1 MRSVGK
7 TLLVLCGLVAAGMLP
22 SLVSA
27 DVRSHALYARGLIPF
42 NNGQWDQAYRLFDA
56 AVGADRSDPE
66 PLYYR
71 GLTQARRGALAAGI
85 SDLEQALKLSP
96 SLPHAGLDL
105 GIAYFDAGQ
114 YPAAKVWLQRAYEQ
128 GDDRFTAAFFLG
140 LTLYRLGEDASAL
153 TYLNQA
159 NADPDLRPA
168 AHYYAGLAQLHQG
181 NEVAAR
187 SELAETAREQPLS
200 EIGKLA
206 QRYAGGG
213 DIRQPPVPLPTARRK
228 PWSLSASL
236 GFQYDTNVVLA
247 PSDSGLKTAQGITGE
262 DDGRFVIGAGG
273 AYTLLDTDY
282 GTVRGAYDF
291 SQSVHFRWTEFDLQ
305 GHRLR
310 LDAASKPGVVSYGLS
325 GVYDFYALD
334 YQSFFQELLGTPWVS
349 VAEGDSA
356 ATQLYYTA
364 RGRDFLR
371 KPFDPARDAID
382 HAVGVRQYLDLGSPE
397 RVLSVGY
404 QFDAEATLAHAPDD
418 QQVSCTSTSQT
429 GGCGARDFD
438 YKAHQLDIGINFP
451 IFSLAQGQAGY
462 LFRLEDYQFLNSRA
476 NFQFRRHDQ
485 EHQFVV
491 DARREI
497 TPHVSATLGFIGI
510 LNNSNI
516 PAFDYDRFIISA
528 GVLVTL

>member
-1 MRSVGK
+1 MRSVGR
-7 TLLVLCGLVAAGMLP
+7 TLCVLIAATALLP
-22 SLVSA
+22 SSVSA
-27 DVRSHALYARGLIPF
+27 SVRSHALYVRGLIPF
-42 NNGQWDQAYRLFDA
+42 NNGQWEQAYRLFDA
-56 AVGADRSDPE
+56 AVDADRTDPE

-85 SDLEQALKLSP
+85 RDLEQALQLNP
-96 SLPHAGLDL
+96 SLPHAALDL

-114 YPAAKVWLQRAYEQ
+114 YPAAKVWLQRAHKQ

-153 TYLNQA
+153 TYLNEA

-181 NEVAAR
+181 NEAAAR

-200 EIGKLA
+200 EIGKVA
-206 QRYAGGG
+206 QRYAGGA
-213 DIRQPPVPLPTARRK
+213 DVRQPPVPRPAARTK

-236 GFQYDTNVVLA
+236 GFQYDSNVVLA
-247 PSDSGLKTAQGITGE
+247 PSDSDLKSAQGISRK
-262 DDGRFVIGAGG
+262 DDGRFVVGAGG

-282 GTVRGAYDF
+282 GTLRGAYDF
-291 SQSVHFRWTEFDLQ
+291 SQSVHFQLTEFDLQ

-349 VAEGDSA
+349 FAEGDSA

-382 HAVGVRQYLDLGSPE
+382 HALGVRQYLDLGSPE
-397 RVLSVGY
+397 RVLSAGY
-404 QFDAEATLAHAPDD
+404 QFDAEATLTHAPDD
-418 QQVSCTSTSQT
+418 QQISCTPTSQT
-429 GGCGARDFD
+429 GGCGGRDFD

-451 IFSLAQGQAGY
+451 IFSLAQGQAAY
-462 LFRLEDYQFLNSRA
+462 LFRLEDYQFPNSRA
-476 NFQFRRHDQ
+476 NFEFRRHDQ

-497 TPHVSATLGFIGI
+497 TTHVSATLGFIGI